1 MTVFY
6 YKGFIGSAK
15 ADMEDKVLHGK
26 LLDINDLVTYEAT
39 TMLKLEAEFKN
50 VVDDY
55 IQTCKQ
61 LNRKPN
67 QETL

>member
-1 MTVFY
+1 MNAFH
-6 YKGFIGSAK
+6 YKNFIGSLEVAP
-15 ADMEDKVLHGK
+15 EDKVLHGK
-26 LLDINDLVTYEAT
+26 LLNVADLVTYEAIT
-39 TMLKLEAEFKN
+39 IEQLEVEFKN
-50 VVDDY
+50 AVDDY